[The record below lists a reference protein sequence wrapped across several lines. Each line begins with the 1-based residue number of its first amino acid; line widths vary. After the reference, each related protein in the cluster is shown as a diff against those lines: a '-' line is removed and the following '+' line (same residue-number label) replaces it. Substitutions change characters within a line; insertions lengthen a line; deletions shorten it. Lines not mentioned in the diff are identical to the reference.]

1 MAEQVGVL
9 DVVAMADVVAD
20 HQRRFHVT
28 AGLWAGL
35 RRAEQAQAAPEGGPG
50 HQLPHAPD
58 AAVDG
63 REKGA
68 FDAHCIVLARG
79 GHPWILEVADNVD
92 AADEGD
98 PPVDDGQ
105 LAMQSAQASATQGQG
120 ADFPAVDEHVHA
132 GIHQPL
138 HHLGDKLAAAEAVHQ
153 HAHRDPRW
161 AARRR
166 ASAISWPVSSLAKM

>member
-1 MAEQVGVL
+1 MT
-9 DVVAMADVVAD
+9 DVVAD

-28 AGLWAGL
+28 TGLWKGL
-35 RRAEQAQAAPEGGPG
+35 LRAAQAQAAPEGGPG

-63 REKGA
+63 GEQRA
-68 FDAHCIVLARG
+68 LDAHRVVLARG
-79 GHPWILEVADNVD
+79 GHPRILEVADDVD

-105 LAMQSAQASATQGQG
+105 LAMQPAQASATQGQG

-132 GIHQPL
+132 GIHQRRIISATNSRPP
-138 HHLGDKLAAAEAVHQ
+138 KPSTSTRTVT
-153 HAHRDPRW
+153 PRL